1 MKKTKFKPLVFILP
15 IILLVIAI
23 GASIVSGTSFGEGVT
38 AVNNSLLSSFGWLY
52 SLGVFAI
59 TVAAFVVFFSPL
71 GKVKIGGRHAKPT
84 VSKKTYFSIVLCSII
99 GTGMPIW
106 GAAEII
112 AHYSAPPASEGLDA
126 FSIAAAKFGMRAV
139 LMDWTFAPYAVYILP
154 AMLMAFA
161 FYNMKAPFS
170 LGSMLAPL
178 FGEKMNGKPGQIIDA
193 VCIFTLVC
201 GLVTS
206 LATGSEA
213 LLYGMGQLTG
223 GVISKNAVSMSVLV
237 VLIAATFIL
246 SATTGLKKGI
256 TFFSNLNIYIYVFI
270 MIFVFVVGPTALIMN
285 LGVESIGSFIANFV
299 PDILNM
305 RALTGDNWAY
315 WFPIFYFA
323 IYLAW
328 ALISAVFIAR
338 ISYGFTFR
346 TMLTYSFILPCIFTG
361 AWMLIFSTTSLQM
374 EMDGLGMAE
383 TYAENY
389 AGVVIKLIQNLPCSV
404 PIMIIFFLV
413 VFVSFVTAADSCTN
427 AIAGLCTVGL
437 TTDNTEPP
445 VSLKVFWGCLLGLVA
460 LVGSLVLDLTGIK
473 AICNV
478 GGFPALL
485 IEVLGLFALCKIMV
499 APQKYDVFKEDYDEY
514 GRPLPQFEDLMDE
527 NLIEEEASR

>member
-1 MKKTKFKPLVFILP
+1 MGKTKFKPMVFMIP

-23 GASIVSGTSFGEGVT
+23 GASMISGASFGEGVT
-38 AVNNSLLSSFGWLY
+38 AVNDSLLSSFGWLY
-52 SLGVFAI
+52 TFGVFAI
-59 TVAAFVVFFSPL
+59 TVAVFVAFFSPL
-71 GKVKIGGRHAKPT
+71 GKVKVGGRSAKPT
-84 VSKKTYFSIVLCSII
+84 VTKKTYFSIVLCSII

-112 AHYSAPPASEGLDA
+112 AHYSAPPASEGIEA
-126 FSIAAAKFGMRAV
+126 FSVAAAKFGMRAV

-154 AMLMAFA
+154 AILMAFA

-178 FGEKMNGKPGQIIDA
+178 FGDRMKGKFGEIIDA
-193 VCIFTLVC
+193 ICIFTLVC

-213 LLYGMGQLTG
+213 LLYGLGQLSG
-223 GVISKNAVSMSVLV
+223 GAITKNAVTMSILV

-256 TFFSNLNIYIYVFI
+256 TFFSNLNIYFYIFI
-270 MIFVFVVGPTALIMN
+270 LIFVFVVGPTTLIMN
-285 LGVESIGSFIANFV
+285 LGVESVGSFIANFI

-315 WFPIFYFA
+315 WWPIFYFA
-323 IYLAW
+323 VYLAW

-346 TMLTYSFILPCIFTG
+346 TMIIYSFILPCLFTG
-361 AWMLIFSTTSLQM
+361 LWMIIFSTTSLHM
-374 EMDGLGMAE
+374 EISGLGMAA

-389 AGVVIKLIQNLPCSV
+389 AGVVIKLIQNLPFSV
-404 PIMIIFFLV
+404 PIMLLFFAI

-437 TTDNTEPP
+437 TTEETEPP
-445 VSLKVFWGCLLGLVA
+445 VFLKVFWGCLLGIVA

-478 GGFPALL
+478 GGFPALV
-485 IEVLGLFALCKIMV
+485 IEVFGLFALCKIMIN
-499 APQKYDVFKEDYDEY
+499 PKKYDVFKEDYDEY
-514 GRPLPQFEDLMDE
+514 GNPLPQLEDKE
-527 NLIEEEASR
+527 